1 MMRRG
6 LHIPL
11 GIIPSGTANDFATYL
26 GFKSGE
32 VEDVCRTIVSTKPVD
47 IDLGLV
53 NDSIFFINVCAGG
66 FFTNVSQIVDK
77 DVKNALGSLSYYLK
91 GVEQLPQFR
100 KVPFRITTSEG
111 VIEEDL
117 YFYMIMN
124 SAGTGGFTNLSPEA
138 SITDGKFEFIAIKGK
153 PLIEM
158 TPVLMKMLTGEHIHD
173 KNVLYLRDHYFKIE
187 CLDPDFKIMEST
199 VDGELGPDMP
209 FEIKVIPKAIPVFGD
224 LIDSSTNKLL
234 NDFQQKKG
242 QELLDVILQDDHSIT
257 SEMVNDVEFIINFAR
272 AKEAVQRLATTDKV
286 EYFGNLIR
294 NGYLQGKHIEG
305 SIFDEYIH
313 ILNTMSYREIQ
324 YLVEYKKY
332 CEDSSKRGKSTKHI
346 NGRTYSNKYE
356 SFCNE
361 YSKQIKVSPGEVDY
375 VFLHIKQTGFIEEE
389 FETESGD
396 VDENDNTFDSLDV
409 ESKGYYITKE
419 FLDFYE
425 MVLKRNEN
433 NG

>member
-1 MMRRG
+1 MKKLKLFYNPFSGNKSFKFDLDVCIGIFQEGGYEVHPFRTLHPGDIDTHIATMDPNYDIIVASGGDGTVNIVLNAMMRRG

-11 GIIPSGTANDFATYL
+11 GIIPSGTANDFAIYL

-100 KVPFRITTSEG
+100 KVPFRITTSED

-138 SITDGKFEFIAIKGK
+138 SITDGEFEFIAIKGK

-209 FEIKVIPKAIPVFGD
+209 FEIKVIPKAIPVFGKFEKEPKENIIKS
-224 LIDSSTNKLL
+224 LLKSPAKPAKL
-234 NDFQQKKG
+234 
-242 QELLDVILQDDHSIT
+242 
-257 SEMVNDVEFIINFAR
+257 
-272 AKEAVQRLATTDKV
+272 
-286 EYFGNLIR
+286 
-294 NGYLQGKHIEG
+294 
-305 SIFDEYIH
+305 
-313 ILNTMSYREIQ
+313 
-324 YLVEYKKY
+324 
-332 CEDSSKRGKSTKHI
+332 
-346 NGRTYSNKYE
+346 
-356 SFCNE
+356 
-361 YSKQIKVSPGEVDY
+361 
-375 VFLHIKQTGFIEEE
+375 
-389 FETESGD
+389 
-396 VDENDNTFDSLDV
+396 
-409 ESKGYYITKE
+409 
-419 FLDFYE
+419 
-425 MVLKRNEN
+425 
-433 NG
+433 